1 MNRLAI
7 IVLIASSI
15 LVGCTHLTP
24 LELPILESDIQT
36 QTYTYNEL
44 NGKQDALW
52 EKARNHIHTEYG
64 QGEPVI
70 RVANQTNGTL
80 IGKGIIGWK
89 ILPSSQ
95 SYCYSEYDF
104 RLMARN
110 NKVRFQLKLLPDV
123 LTKSNCEGRELP
135 SQYGYKQIIDQ
146 FDLMSDKLERAL
158 LQQ

>member
-1 MNRLAI
+1 MNRPAI

-24 LELPILESDIQT
+24 LELPILRSDIQT

-44 NGKQDALW
+44 NGKQDELW
-52 EKARNHIHTEYG
+52 EKARKHIHTEYG

-70 RVANQTNGTL
+70 RVANQMNGTL
-80 IGKGIIGWK
+80 LGKGVVSWTISPETQ
-89 ILPSSQ
+89 L
-95 SYCYSEYDF
+95 YCYSEYDF

-110 NKVRFQLKLLPDV
+110 NKARFQLKLLPGV

-135 SQYGYKQIIDQ
+135 SQYGYKQIIDK
-146 FDLMSDKLERAL
+146 FDLMSDRLERAL
-158 LQQ
+158 LKP